1 MLKTYQA
8 QFAELAQ
15 QPGIKSVIMF
25 RNRGV
30 RAGASLQHP
39 HSQII
44 SLGMVAPRLAAADAW
59 ARENYARTRACVS
72 CRYIEAELRDRRR
85 VIEETEHFV
94 ALVPFAAAGPFEMHL
109 LPLRHEASFARAEA
123 RELAELASLL
133 PCAVRRLKA
142 VVGDAPYNFIID
154 SAITTEPIPYLHWR
168 LRIVPEL
175 VVPGDFELG
184 AGLPIN
190 PSQPEEDAE
199 HLRATERQAS
209 PPVRPVSG

>member
-1 MLKTYQA
+1 
-8 QFAELAQ
+8 
-15 QPGIKSVIMF
+15 VIEGRPDFFTTTKKMH
-25 RNRGV
+25 N
-30 RAGASLQHP
+30 A
-39 HSQII
+39 
-44 SLGMVAPRLAAADAW
+44 
-59 ARENYARTRACVS
+59 
-72 CRYIEAELRDRRR
+72 LRDRRR

-175 VVPGDFELG
+175 VVPGGFELG

-190 PSQPEEDAE
+190 PSQPEEDAK

-209 PPVRPVSG
+209 PPVRPVSGCTPLLWSSNCYPIIFCARVSCRESNGLMNLSMPSSSS